1 MSRRAERARERSRK
15 AVEAHTPPIPEG
27 MVEGSFEDMSME
39 QLQEQAER
47 DVYVEVARERGQDP
61 LGMLPA
67 EQVQHNHMTRDI
79 KPHGQCPAC
88 DEYHALE
95 AGRR

>member
-1 MSRRAERARERSRK
+1 VDE
-15 AVEAHTPPIPEG
+15 I
-27 MVEGSFEDMSME
+27 SFEGESME
-39 QLQEQAER
+39 SLQEKVNR
-47 DVYVEVARERGQDP
+47 DVYAETAQANQLDP